1 MSENQPNELF
11 SNSQLDLSRLPRA
24 ESLAIIRLEPTYK
37 MVRYISSS
45 LTGMLIIFLSFV
57 FVIFEPEI
65 RHITLPVFV
74 GIILLMVWNI
84 VYHGISFSYMGYAI
98 REKDITYQSG
108 WFWKS
113 MTTVPFNRVQHCDIR
128 QGLLDR
134 QFGLAR
140 LTIYTAGG
148 QHTEVL
154 IPGLSPDTAEKLKTF
169 ILHGTEQSIENE
181 S

>member
-1 MSENQPNELF
+1 MSEELRNELF
-11 SNSQLDLSRLPRA
+11 SNSAVDLSRLPRA
-24 ESLAIIRLEPTYK
+24 ESLNLIRLEPTYK
-37 MVRYISSS
+37 MVRYIASS
-45 LTGMLIIFLSFV
+45 LTGMTVIFLLFLLV
-57 FVIFEPEI
+57 MFEPDI
-65 RHITLPVFV
+65 RSVTLPVFV
-74 GIILLMVWNI
+74 FSIVLCSWNI
-84 VYHGISFSYMGYAI
+84 FYQGISFPYMGYAI

-108 WFWKS
+108 WLWKS
-113 MTTVPFNRVQHCDIR
+113 MTTVPFNRVQHCDIK
-128 QGLLDR
+128 QGILDR

-169 ILHGTEQSIENE
+169 ILHATEHSIENE

>member
-1 MSENQPNELF
+1 MTENQPNELF
-11 SNSQLDLSRLPRA
+11 NNEQVGLSRLPQV
-24 ESLAIIRLEPTYK
+24 EKLEVIRLEPSYK

-45 LTGMLIIFLSFV
+45 LVAMVLIFIAFL
-57 FVIFEPEI
+57 FVIFELQL
-65 RHITLPVFV
+65 RYITLPAFLL
-74 GIILLMVWNI
+74 IILLSVWNI
-84 VYHGISFSYMGYAI
+84 IYHGISFPYMGYAI
-98 REKDITYQSG
+98 RERDITYQSG
-108 WFWKS
+108 WLWKS

-128 QGLLDR
+128 QGILDR

-154 IPGLSPDTAEKLKTF
+154 IPGLSPDTAEKLKAF
-169 ILHGTEQSIENE
+169 ILHGAEHSTENE

>member
-1 MSENQPNELF
+1 MSEDQPKELF
-11 SNSQLDLSRLPRA
+11 TNSQVDLSRLPHA
-24 ESLAIIRLEPTYK
+24 ETLGIIGLELTYK
-37 MVRYISSS
+37 MVRYIHAT
-45 LTGMLIIFLSFV
+45 LVGAVIIFFTFLFV
-57 FVIFEPEI
+57 MFEPQI
-65 RHITLPVFV
+65 RSITIPVFLF
-74 GIILLMVWNI
+74 IILLVIWNVI
-84 VYHGISFSYMGYAI
+84 YHGISFPYMGYAI

-108 WFWKS
+108 WLWKS
-113 MTTVPFNRVQHCDIR
+113 MTTIPFNRVQHCDIK
-128 QGLLDR
+128 QGILDR

-169 ILHGTEQSIENE
+169 ILHGTEHSIENE